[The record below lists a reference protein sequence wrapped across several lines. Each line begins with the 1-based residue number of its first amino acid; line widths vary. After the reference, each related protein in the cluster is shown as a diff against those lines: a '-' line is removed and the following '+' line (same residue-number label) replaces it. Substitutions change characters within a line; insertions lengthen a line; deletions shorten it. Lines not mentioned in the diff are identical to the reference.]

1 MTAIRDRWAEID
13 DSVRRAVATALAGV
27 SDTRFDEAPL
37 LAAEAE
43 LRHLLGL
50 PEVLLTSSATAA
62 AHAVFLRSR
71 ADGGARL
78 GLPAHVFPG
87 VAGAAVTAGLDP
99 VFVPV
104 NRDLIADA
112 AGYGSCDVALV
123 HFPWGDVRGAA
134 DLAGRLPQRLVVLDV
149 SHATPRVPRRVWER
163 FGTVAA
169 VGSLG
174 AGKFLSG
181 MEMGFVASDSRAF
194 LRSVAALGAVRR
206 EGTFDVPAPVA
217 TKLRPH
223 PLAVAVL
230 RAQLCRL
237 PAKLE
242 AHDETWEYLAPRLAE
257 VDGVRVV
264 TTSAQAERVFW
275 RCLLD
280 VDSLD
285 GDPAA
290 ESDLVKAL
298 RARGLPASRPEYLD
312 EAVSWTAACPRPATT
327 REALQA
333 RGAAVP
339 PPIPRRYLAL
349 PGFVRLP
356 PPDCDELLRGLEAGL
371 RDFRAARR
379 TG

>member
-1 MTAIRDRWAEID
+1 MTAIRDRWVEID
-13 DSVRRAVATALAGV
+13 DSVRRAVVTALEGV
-27 SDTRFDEAPL
+27 FDTRFDETPL

-43 LRHLLGL
+43 LRHILGF

-71 ADGGARL
+71 ADGDTRL

-87 VAGAAVTAGLDP
+87 IAGAAVTTGLDP

-112 AGYGSCDVALV
+112 AGYDSCDAALV

-134 DLAGRLPQRLVVLDV
+134 DLVGRLPQRLVVLDV

-163 FGTVAA
+163 GGPVAA
-169 VGSLG
+169 IGSLG

-181 MEMGFVASDSRAF
+181 MEMGFVASNSRAF

-230 RAQLCRL
+230 RAQIRRL

-242 AHDETWEYLAPRLAE
+242 AHDETWEYLSPRLAE
-257 VDGVRVV
+257 INGVRVV
-264 TTSAQAERVFW
+264 TTSAPAERVFW
-275 RCLLD
+275 RCLID
-280 VDSLD
+280 VNPLD
-285 GDPAA
+285 GDSAA
-290 ESDLVKAL
+290 EYELVKAL
-298 RARGLPASRPEYLD
+298 RTHRLPVSLPEYLD
-312 EAVSWTAACPRPATT
+312 EAVPWTTAYPRPATT
-327 REALQA
+327 REAQQA
-333 RGAAVP
+333 PGAAVP
-339 PPIPRRYLAL
+339 PPIPRRYLVL

-356 PPDCDELLRGLEAGL
+356 RPDCDELLRGLDAGL
-371 RDFRAARR
+371 RHFRAARR